1 MFSFKEKKSKTL
13 YKEWGEPG
21 DIKLSVPEVA
31 KMTDELMPSPLKDWL
46 KDISHRMQTPADFST
61 ISAVVIFGSVIGSGC
76 SIRPKQEDNWEVI
89 PNLWGACIGQPSV
102 MLKSPSMQEA
112 MRMLEEL
119 QAHYGEEYEHQ
130 KNLFKAD
137 ELEKELKLKDIEKRM
152 KDLARGKGI
161 TGTVDAD
168 AMAVLKHDYA
178 DLTKQLEQ
186 TPQRRLFKTNETTVQ
201 SMTLIQEQNERGI
214 LVFRDELVA
223 LLLNWDKEQ
232 NADERGYFLE
242 GWNGNGTY
250 TDMKISRGLTEA
262 KNICIS
268 LLGGIQPDK
277 LKRYLLQAIKGNN
290 DGLLQRLQLAV
301 WPENPDSWS
310 LVDQK
315 PNYEARDRVEAI
327 LFKLAECDF
336 KELGANENG
345 EKKRP
350 FFRFDDEAQTVFNE
364 WLTELHTI
372 KIPQEDNPLMLEHFG
387 KYRSLMPSLSLIFH
401 CLDSIQEGNS
411 GPIKASSARLAASW
425 CEYLESHA
433 RKVYSMVDKYE
444 EEAAIMLSKKIKS
457 KALPDTFTAK
467 TVYNKGWH
475 GLKDRAQV
483 DAACRVLIDQN
494 WLKME
499 VREPNSSGGRRPLPI
514 YKINPGLSLN

>member
-1 MFSFKEKKSKTL
+1 MFPFKEKKTETL
-13 YKEWGEPG
+13 YKDWGEPG
-21 DIKLSVPEVA
+21 EIKTSTPRVA
-31 KMTDELMPSPLKDWL
+31 RMTEDLMPTPLKDWL
-46 KDISHRMQTPADFST
+46 KDVSHRMQTPADFST
-61 ISAVVIFGSVIGSGC
+61 ISAVVMFASVIGSAC
-76 SIRPKQEDNWEVI
+76 SIRPKQEDSWEVI

-112 MRMLEEL
+112 MSMLEKL

-130 KNLFKAD
+130 KSQFKAD
-137 ELEKELKLKDIEKRM
+137 ELERELKLKDIERRM

-161 TGTVDAD
+161 TGTVEAD
-168 AMAVLKHDYA
+168 AMAVLKTDYA
-178 DLTKQLEQ
+178 EISKELEQ

-315 PNYEARDRVEAI
+315 PNYEARDHVEVI

-336 KELGANENG
+336 KKLGANENS
-345 EKKRP
+345 EKNRP
-350 FFRFDDEAQTVFNE
+350 FFRFDVQAQKIFND
-364 WLTELHTI
+364 WLTELQTQ

-401 CLDSIQEGNS
+401 CLDSIDS
-411 GPIKASSARLAASW
+411 SYIGPIKASSAQLAVRW
-425 CEYLESHA
+425 CDYLESHA
-433 RKVYSMVDKYE
+433 RKIYSMIDKDE
-444 EEAAIMLSKKIKS
+444 EQAAIILSKKIEA
-457 KALPDTFTAK
+457 KALANPFTAK
-467 TVYNKGWH
+467 TVYNKGWY
-475 GLKDRAQV
+475 GLKDRV
-483 DAACRVLIDQN
+483 EVEAACRVLIDQN
-494 WLKME
+494 WLQIE
-499 VREPNSSGGRRPLPI
+499 AREPNSSGGRRPLPI
-514 YKINPGLSLN
+514 YRINPGLL